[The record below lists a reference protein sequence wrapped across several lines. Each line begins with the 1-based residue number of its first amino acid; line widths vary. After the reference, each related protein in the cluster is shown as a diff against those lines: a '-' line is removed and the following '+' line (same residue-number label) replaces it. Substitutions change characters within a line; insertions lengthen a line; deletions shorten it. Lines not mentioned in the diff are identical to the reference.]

1 MRRISCILQ
10 PLSGYMVI
18 LLPMLVCLG
27 CQPEIRETILDGVK
41 AGTSQVATALI
52 TALFQSISGTSS

>member
-1 MRRISCILQ
+1 
-10 PLSGYMVI
+10 MVV
-18 LLPMLVCLG
+18 LLPMLACIG
-27 CQPEIRETILDGVK
+27 CQADIRNTIIDGLK